1 MFLID
6 ALIEG
11 IVWGHGIR
19 QRSPAIVRT
28 YAA

>member
-11 IVWGHGIR
+11 I
-19 QRSPAIVRT
+19 A
-28 YAA
+28 